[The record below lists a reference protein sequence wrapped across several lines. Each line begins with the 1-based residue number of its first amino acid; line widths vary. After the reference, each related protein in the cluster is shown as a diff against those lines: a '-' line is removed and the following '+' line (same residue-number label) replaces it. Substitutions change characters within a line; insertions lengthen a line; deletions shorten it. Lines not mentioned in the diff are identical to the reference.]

1 MQSVILIL
9 ILIAIVAILISY
21 LIKFISYSEEEEQLP
36 IENPEVVKPTIKK
49 YKKQNK
55 FKTKK

>member
-1 MQSVILIL
+1 MTTVLIL
-9 ILIAIVAILISY
+9 TLIVLVAISISY

-36 IENPEVVKPTIKK
+36 IENPEVIKPTIKK
-49 YKKQNK
+49 YKKSNK

>member
-1 MQSVILIL
+1 MTAVLIL
-9 ILIAIVAILISY
+9 TLVALVAISISY

-36 IENPEVVKPTIKK
+36 IENPEVIKPTIKK
-49 YKKQNK
+49 YKKSNK

>member
-1 MQSVILIL
+1 MTTVLIL
-9 ILIAIVAILISY
+9 TLIAIVTILISY
-21 LIKFISYSEEEEQLP
+21 LIKFISYSEKEEQLP

-49 YKKQNK
+49 YKKSNK